1 MRIAFFTD
9 TFIPQIN
16 GIATA
21 AANLAEGLGK
31 AGHKVIVL
39 VPTQDDMKRKM
50 FRKKN
55 VRVVYLPSVP
65 VLVYPEIRLEIFG
78 FAQVF
83 SELKEF
89 KPDLIHVHTP
99 GTVGLDALLAS
110 YIFKVPLVGTVHTF
124 FTQEEHTQ
132 WISNAILHKAFAGT
146 LTKYYRSFYES
157 CDYLF
162 CPSKLLLDELEQ
174 HALKSPVYHVPNAIA
189 AHEKT
194 KKLSVSERKSLKKKY
209 GLKEKVIIHFGRLS
223 GEKNVE
229 DVLRTFALLSQKRDD
244 LSLLII
250 GDGPL
255 RTSLNKLAITLGIA
269 DNVIFTGFIDHTT
282 LLSSHMLEI
291 GDLFVTASVTENQP
305 MVVLEAMSFGLPVV
319 GVKQA
324 GMIEMIKNNGYL
336 VPVGDLKVM
345 ASKLRAILDSTE
357 LQATLSKHA
366 IESAKQYDITHVVD
380 RTVGYYNTFIKQGK
394 RAQLFPMYDKQVA
407 MLRYNSEK
415 IERMFNDLKLSIVN
429 AYNEMI
435 GK

>member
-21 AANLAEGLGK
+21 AANLAEGLGE

-65 VLVYPEIRLEIFG
+65 VFVYPEIRLELFG

-83 SELKEF
+83 GALKEF
-89 KPDLIHVHTP
+89 KPDIIHVHTP

-132 WISNAILHKAFAGT
+132 WISNAMLHKAFAGT
-146 LTKYYRSFYES
+146 LKKYYRSFYES

-162 CPSKLLLDELEQ
+162 CPSKLLLKELEQ
-174 HALKSPVYHVPNAIA
+174 HQLKSPLFHVRNAIT
-189 AHEKT
+189 AHPLSKNLSTTQRKT
-194 KKLSVSERKSLKKKY
+194 LKKKY
-209 GLKEKVIIHFGRLS
+209 GLLEHVIVHFGRLS

-229 DVLRTFALLSQKRDD
+229 DVLHSFKFVVEKRRDV
-244 LSLLII
+244 SLLII

-255 RTSLNKLAITLGIA
+255 RGTLQKLAIKLGIA
-269 DNVIFTGFIDHTT
+269 DHVVFTGFIDHSK
-282 LLSSHMLEI
+282 LLSSRMLEI
-291 GDLFVTASVTENQP
+291 GDVFVTASVTENQP
-305 MVVLEAMSFGLPVV
+305 MVVLEAMSFGLPVI

-324 GMIEMIKNNGYL
+324 GMIEMIKDNGYL
-336 VPVGDLKVM
+336 LPVGDTKAM
-345 ASKLRAILDSTE
+345 ANKMLAIVGDDDLR
-357 LQATLSKHA
+357 ATLSKHA
-366 IESAKQYDITHVVD
+366 CDSAKQYDVAHVVAS
-380 RTVGYYNTFIKQGK
+380 TVEYYNTFIKQGK

-415 IERMFNDLKLSIVN
+415 IEQLFNDVKLSIVN
-429 AYNEMI
+429 AYNDMI